1 MSLRSID
8 NFPSSRFPPTYVG
21 FGILYIL
28 GNLIKAKIMSNDG
41 KVMEYWTACVPERG
55 LSAQMQ
61 GNEEMMK

>member
-28 GNLIKAKIMSNDG
+28 GNLIKAKIN
-41 KVMEYWTACVPERG
+41 VP
-55 LSAQMQ
+55 
-61 GNEEMMK
+61 